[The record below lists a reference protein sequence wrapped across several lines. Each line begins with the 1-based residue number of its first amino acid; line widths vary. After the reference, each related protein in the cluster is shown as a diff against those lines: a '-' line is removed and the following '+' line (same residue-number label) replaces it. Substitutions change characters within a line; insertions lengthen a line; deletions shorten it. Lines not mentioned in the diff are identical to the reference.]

1 MSDDN
6 VSGRA
11 SRKVGSFLVVMIT
24 GVVSRYIAEVTQENP
39 LILKIEESGP
49 YSRLRGEDFVIFGKD
64 AWGAQGDDLAAIYIP
79 DEALERVQPL
89 HSGLKKLG
97 VEDGVLHEILP
108 VELPTE

>member
-1 MSDDN
+1 VSDDN

-24 GVVSRYIAEVTQENP
+24 GVVSRYIAEVVQENP

-49 YSRLRGEDFVIFGKD
+49 YSRLRGEDFVIFEKD
-64 AWGAQGDDLAAIYIP
+64 SLRAQGDDLTAQALLV
-79 DEALERVQPL
+79 EALERGRPL
-89 HSGLKKLG
+89 RSGLKKLG